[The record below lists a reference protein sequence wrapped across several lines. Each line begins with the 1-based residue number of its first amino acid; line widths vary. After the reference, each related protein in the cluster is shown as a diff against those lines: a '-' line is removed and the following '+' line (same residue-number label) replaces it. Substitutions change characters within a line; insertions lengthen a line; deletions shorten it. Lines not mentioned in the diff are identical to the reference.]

1 MDYMLPDRPPILT
14 FTMSLRSRY
23 SETDKMGVVY
33 HSRYLEYFEVIRTE
47 FIRSAGLP
55 YAEMERNGV
64 MLPVARVDMRFKR
77 PIRYDELMDG
87 RLMIFDEPTVKLV
100 TWYDIRPTAAAHPAV
115 LGKVELVFV
124 DMATR
129 RPIRVPSSFLKKIH
143 DYASM
148 A

>member
-1 MDYMLPDRPPILT
+1 MFPDRSAILT
-14 FTMSLRSRY
+14 YTMQLRSRY

-47 FIRSAGLP
+47 FVREAGLP
-55 YAEMERNGV
+55 YAEMEREGI
-64 MLPVARVDMRFKR
+64 MLPVAHVDIRFKR

-87 RLMIFDEPTVKLV
+87 KMLIFDKPGVRLITY
-100 TWYDIRPTAAAHPAV
+100 YDIRPAGSPQPAV

-124 DMATR
+124 DMKTR
-129 RPIRVPSSFLKKIH
+129 RPIRAPQMFIKKMS
-143 DYASM
+143 DYATL